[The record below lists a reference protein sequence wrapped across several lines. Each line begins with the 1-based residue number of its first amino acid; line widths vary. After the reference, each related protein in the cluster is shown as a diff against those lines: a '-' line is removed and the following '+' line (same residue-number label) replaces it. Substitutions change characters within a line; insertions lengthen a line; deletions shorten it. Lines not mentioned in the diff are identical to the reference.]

1 MGALVEALFRPGAV
15 WIDWLAYGRRLL
27 LEGRDVPWLRPA
39 EAADFYGRLQR
50 FLTSAAVAVP
60 LAPVFATWLAENPA
74 ALAEAKGKR
83 RVGAAL
89 KALLAHE
96 APRAAARELVAAV
109 HGSVSVPLAL
119 AVPGPGAWAATVH
132 AALNGEPIPPVDEDL
147 SDSAGVTVADA
158 LRAFAE
164 CPVAGVVVDGESVG
178 LETIRN
184 LAAHYRWD
192 VGIRGDQAIAI
203 GGLAVPLVVI
213 PAETLPERA
222 IELVA
227 SASRR

>member
-1 MGALVEALFRPGAV
+1 MAVLLEALCRPGAV

-60 LAPVFATWLAENPA
+60 LAPIFATWLAENPA

-89 KALLAHE
+89 KVLLALE

-109 HGSVSVPLAL
+109 QGSVRVPLAL
-119 AVPGPGAWAATVH
+119 AVPEPGAWAATVH
-132 AALNGEPIPPVDEDL
+132 ATLNGESLPTVDDDL

-164 CPVAGVVVDGESVG
+164 CPVAGVIVEGESPG
-178 LETIRN
+178 LDPLRN

-192 VGIRGDQAIAI
+192 VGIRGDEAIAI
-203 GGLAVPLVVI
+203 GGLAVPFVEI
-213 PAETLPERA
+213 PAETIPERA
-222 IELVA
+222 LELVA
-227 SASRR
+227 SFRRG